1 MTDASS
7 PDLTIV
13 IAAFDEEETVE
24 GVLRELCDT
33 LGDAI
38 AFEVLVVDD
47 GSRDR
52 THEICRDLCDE
63 LPRLRVVRHPRNLGK
78 SAAILSAAHEARG
91 RWILTMD
98 ADGQNDPNDFPRLW
112 QAACDLPDEEPPTII
127 CGKRSHRA
135 DTRVKWLSS
144 KIANAVRRRLLND
157 ETPDTGCGIKLFPR
171 RAFLEL
177 PQFHNI
183 HRFLPCLFLRQ
194 GGKTLSLTVNDRPRQ
209 GGVSKFGFS
218 NRFFTGIVDLLGVMW
233 LVRRSTWAFSEIR
246 ERELGR

>member
-1 MTDASS
+1 MTDAST
-7 PDLTIV
+7 PDLTIA
-13 IAAFDEEETVE
+13 IAAFDEEATVE
-24 GVLRELCDT
+24 GVLRELCGA
-33 LGDAI
+33 LGDSVD
-38 AFEVLVVDD
+38 FEVLVVDD

-52 THEICRDLCDE
+52 TFQICRDLQRE
-63 LPRLRVVRHPRNLGK
+63 LPRLRVLRHPRNLGK
-78 SAAILSAAHEARG
+78 SAAILTAAHEARG

-98 ADGQNDPNDFPRLW
+98 ADGQNDPADFIHLW
-112 QAACDLPDEEPPTII
+112 EAARDLPDGPPTII

-135 DTRVKWLSS
+135 DTRFKWLSS
-144 KIANAVRRRLLND
+144 KIANFVRRSLLHD

-194 GGKTLSLTVNDRPRQ
+194 GGKTVSLTVNDRPRQ
-209 GGVSKFGFS
+209 GGVSKFGFG

-233 LVRRSTWAFSEIR
+233 LVRRGTWAFSEIR
-246 ERELGR
+246 ERELDR

>member
-1 MTDASS
+1 MTVDASS
-7 PDLTIV
+7 PDLTVV

-24 GVLRELCDT
+24 AVLRELCET
-33 LGDAI
+33 LGDSI
-38 AFEVLVVDD
+38 HFEVLVVDD

-52 THEICRDLCDE
+52 TYEIVRGLCDE
-63 LPRLRVVRHPRNLGK
+63 LPKLRLVGHPRNLGK
-78 SAAILSAAHEARG
+78 SAAILTAAHEARG
-91 RWILTMD
+91 RWVLTMD
-98 ADGQNDPNDFPRLW
+98 ADGQNDPSDFLHLW
-112 QAACDLPDEEPPTII
+112 EAALEVPAGMPTII
-127 CGKRSHRA
+127 CGRRSHRA
-135 DTRVKWLSS
+135 DTRFKWLSS
-144 KIANAVRRRLLND
+144 KIANAVRRSLLND

-171 RAFLEL
+171 QAFLEL

-233 LVRRSTWAFSEIR
+233 MVRRSTWAFSEIR
-246 ERELGR
+246 ETELRR